1 MTTATEKKITVATVK
16 SFIKKNRTALL
27 VRTKTAF
34 DGMQDGVRECDS
46 NEFTPAQ
53 NREVWCHD
61 TSRYVARTIDCKNSM
76 GIIGVWFTGRDR
88 CSAFE
93 TETHRGFEVYNC
105 CGNWMVAVAK

>member
-1 MTTATEKKITVATVK
+1 MTTATAKKITVATVK
-16 SFIKKNRTALL
+16 SFIKKNRAALL

-34 DGMQDGVRECDS
+34 DGMEDGVRECD
-46 NEFTPAQ
+46 NREYTPAQ
-53 NREVWCHD
+53 CREYYCNE
-61 TSRYVARTIDCKNSM
+61 TFKYVLVPLDNTHSM

-93 TETHRGFEVYNC
+93 TETHRGYEVYNC